1 MNNYING
8 FLIGFFIYFLFK
20 INNDNN
26 LINNDN
32 YIHINPYNYY
42 SNYPINKDII
52 KHYYYYNSLI

>member
-8 FLIGFFIYFLFK
+8 LLIGFFIYLLFK
-20 INNDNN
+20 INNN
-26 LINNDN
+26 NNDN

-52 KHYYYYNSLI
+52 KHYNIYFNNF